1 MATPVRVESAGGE
14 YMESVVVLEWAAAVG
29 DTVKA
34 GDLLV
39 TIETA
44 KAATEIAVPA
54 DGFLTAIFAEPGS
67 EVPLSAVLG
76 LIGAT
81 ADDVDFAAEPVE
93 TALAAGAATGVAS
106 HDASAKDFPVSAHP
120 GQPEATRR
128 IISPAARRD
137 ASVRGLDLR
146 GIRASSPS
154 GRIKLRDL
162 PKTAHAAPALAD
174 TLPVELPPD
183 NHGPLKVHRSGAKT
197 GVPVVMI
204 HGFGADAP
212 SWYPLE
218 RDLARSHPILRIE
231 LPNHGLSPRRR
242 VGSFAA
248 LARDITAAFD
258 TLNLDQVHLV
268 GHSLGGACAL
278 ALADIRPRRIASLT
292 LLSPG
297 GLGAAVNGDFI
308 AGLARASQPESL
320 GPWLR
325 VMVADP
331 DLIGDDFVR
340 AAMEARRD
348 PALRAA
354 QVQMGRDLFPDGTQ
368 GFDLRAALER
378 LTCPTRMIWGRA
390 DSVLPWQQALAA
402 PGRVALHLFDGV
414 GHIPQLERPD
424 EVLALLTMHF
434 SQAKAHA

>member
-1 MATPVRVESAGGE
+1 MARPVRVESAGGE

-29 DTVKA
+29 DAVKA

-44 KAATEIAVPA
+44 KAATEIAVPE
-54 DGFLTAIFAEPGS
+54 DGYLTAIFAEPGS

-81 ADDVDFAAEPVE
+81 AEDVDFAAEPDQPAPAPE
-93 TALAAGAATGVAS
+93 TAARPASAGAPVANLS
-106 HDASAKDFPVSAHP
+106 VSAASGRPDAS
-120 GQPEATRR
+120 RR
-128 IISPAARRD
+128 IVSPAARRE
-137 ASVRGLDLR
+137 AAARGLDLR
-146 GIRASSPS
+146 GVRASSPS

-162 PKTAHAAPALAD
+162 PRAAASVPDLPDAPPAG
-174 TLPVELPPD
+174 PPPD
-183 NHGPLKVHRSGAKT
+183 DRGPLMVHRSGAAA

-204 HGFGADAP
+204 HGFGADAA
-212 SWYPLE
+212 SWYPLH

-231 LPNHGLSPRRR
+231 LPNHGMSPRRR
-242 VGSFAA
+242 VGTFAA
-248 LARDITAAFD
+248 LARDIAAAFD
-258 TLNLDQVHLV
+258 ALNLDQVHLV

-278 ALADIRPRRIASLT
+278 ALADVRPRRIATLT
-292 LLSPG
+292 LLAPG
-297 GLGAAVNGDFI
+297 GLGAAMNGDFI

-331 DLIGDDFVR
+331 SLIGDDFVS
-340 AAMEARRD
+340 AAMQARRD

-368 GFDLRAALER
+368 GFDLRAALGR
-378 LTCPTRMIWGRA
+378 LTCPTRLIWGRA
-390 DSVLPWQQALAA
+390 DAVLPWQQVLAA

-414 GHIPQLERPD
+414 GHVPQLERPD
-424 EVLALLTMHF
+424 EVLALLTTHF
-434 SQAKAHA
+434 SQTGGHA

>member
-1 MATPVRVESAGGE
+1 MAKPVRVESAGGE
-14 YMESVVVLEWAAAVG
+14 YMENVVVLEWAAAVG
-29 DTVKA
+29 DAVKA
-34 GDLLV
+34 GELLV

-81 ADDVDFAAEPVE
+81 VDDADFAGETAQPEPV
-93 TALAAGAATGVAS
+93 TAVAS
-106 HDASAKDFPVSAHP
+106 DLPAPDSPVVPPP
-120 GQPEATRR
+120 GPADTARR
-128 IISPAARRD
+128 LVSPAARRE
-137 ASVRGLDLR
+137 AAARGLDLR
-146 GIRASSPS
+146 GIHASSPS

-162 PKTAHAAPALAD
+162 PNAAFSARALPD
-174 TLPVELPPD
+174 TLPVGLPPD
-183 NHGPLKVHRSGAKT
+183 DHGPLRVHRSGSKT
-197 GVPVVMI
+197 GVPVLMI

-218 RDLARSHPILRIE
+218 RELARSHPVLRME
-231 LPNHGLSPRRR
+231 LPNHGTSPRRR
-242 VGSFAA
+242 VGKFAA

-424 EVLALLTMHF
+424 EVLALLTAHF